1 MSATVATGAANR
13 RQPTRKHWI
22 YLENGSDG
30 NAIAAAELSRAAN
43 LPLIVAELLVARGVR
58 TTEDVDRFLHPQL
71 DHLLD
76 PYRMSGMR
84 EAVPR
89 VQQAIQN
96 REPILIYGDY
106 DVDGTTATVL
116 LKTAIEMLGGEVRF
130 HVPHRVKEG
139 YGMRDEVL
147 ETAAAEG
154 VRLVIS
160 VDTGIRAFAAARA
173 AQSLGLDLIVTDHH
187 LPEIDPISGT
197 NIPHALAV
205 LNPNHPGCTYPCKH
219 LCGAGVAF
227 KLAQALLEA
236 HDAERARTKIL
247 PSFLKILAIAT
258 VADAVPLLGENRTFV
273 ALGLDGLRRPV
284 NAGLR
289 ELMKAANLDPSQRKL
304 TPVDIA
310 FRIAPR
316 INAAGRMD
324 IASDVVELFTTRH
337 PQRAQELAEKLERLN
352 TDRREAEA
360 GILAQI
366 EERLKDPAFE
376 QARCI
381 VMDGEGWHRGII
393 GILASRIVDQTGKP
407 ALVITHEAEAS
418 SPNCTLASNALQ
430 NGVILSGAHS
440 AESKD
445 LLLSVDQQEPRVP
458 HTIAPTLCDTGAPN
472 ARDVRALGWNSTGEQ
487 APNPAKNGV
496 HSEAEENRT
505 AHGSGRSIPSFHLL
519 NAIETCHDLFT
530 RYGGHAHAVGFSLP
544 SSAVPELRQRLETYA
559 RANLAEDKLGSPL
572 TIHASLPLDRITP
585 ALFTWLRRMEPCGMG
600 NEEPVF
606 AAQNVR
612 VASAPR
618 FIKDK
623 HIRLQLA
630 QGPRAITF
638 PAIGWHWAE
647 RIREMKIEQDS
658 ILHLAYKL
666 RENDHPEFGGLE
678 LEICDIEIAH

>member
-1 MSATVATGAANR
+1 MSATVATGAAAPSGAANR
-13 RQPTRKHWI
+13 RQPARKHWI
-22 YLENGSDG
+22 HIDNGSDSK
-30 NAIAAAELSRAAN
+30 AIAAAELSRAAN
-43 LPLIVAELLVARGVR
+43 LPLIVAELLIARGVR
-58 TTEDVDRFLHPQL
+58 TIEDVDRFLNPQL
-71 DHLLD
+71 AHLHD
-76 PYRMSGMR
+76 PYLMSGMR
-84 EAVPR
+84 AAVPR
-89 VQQAIQN
+89 VQQAIAAK
-96 REPILIYGDY
+96 EPILIYGDY
-106 DVDGTTATVL
+106 DVDGTAATVL

-130 HVPHRVKEG
+130 HVPHRLKEG

-147 ETAAAEG
+147 ETAAIEG

-173 AQSLGLDLIVTDHH
+173 AQTLGLDLIVTDHH
-187 LPEIDPISGT
+187 LPEIDPVSGA
-197 NIPHALAV
+197 NVPHALAV
-205 LNPNHPGCTYPCKH
+205 LNPNHPDCTYPCKH

-289 ELMKAANLDPSQRKL
+289 ELMKAANLDPAQRKL
-304 TPVDIA
+304 TPIDIA

-324 IASDVVELFTTRH
+324 IASDVVELFTTRQ

-352 TDRREAEA
+352 TDRRETEA
-360 GILAQI
+360 GILTQI

-381 VMDGEGWHRGII
+381 IMDGEGWHRGII

-407 ALVITHEAEAS
+407 ALVITHESES
-418 SPNCTLASNALQ
+418 TPPT
-430 NGVILSGAHS
+430 NGVILSEA
-440 AESKD
+440 KD
-445 LLLSVDQQEPRVP
+445 LLLSIDQQEQRVAHP
-458 HTIAPTLCDTGAPN
+458 SQSE
-472 ARDVRALGWNSTGEQ
+472 GWESK
-487 APNPAKNGV
+487 NPAQ
-496 HSEAEENRT
+496 AQQTT
-505 AHGSGRSIPSFHLL
+505 AHGSGRSIPNFHLL

-530 RYGGHAHAVGFSLP
+530 RFGGHAHAVGFSLP

-559 RANLAEDKLGSPL
+559 KATLTEEDLGSPL
-572 TIHASLPLDRITP
+572 TIHANLPLDRITP
-585 ALFTWLRRMEPCGMG
+585 ALFTWLRRIEPCGMG

-612 VASAPR
+612 VASSPR

-623 HIRLQLA
+623 HVRLQLA

-647 RIREMKIEQDS
+647 RIRAMNIEQNS

-678 LEICDIEIAH
+678 LEICDIASAHQPGPIP

>member
-1 MSATVATGAANR
+1 MSATVATGAAAR

-22 YLENGSDG
+22 YNQNGPTNACDTR
-30 NAIAAAELSRAAN
+30 AIAAAELSRDAN

-71 DHLLD
+71 DHLHD
-76 PYRMSGMR
+76 PYKMSGMR
-84 EAVPR
+84 VAVPR
-89 VQQAIQN
+89 VQLAIQN

-130 HVPHRVKEG
+130 HVPHRLKEG
-139 YGMRDEVL
+139 YGIRDEIL
-147 ETAAAEG
+147 ETAATEG

-173 AQSLGLDLIVTDHH
+173 AQALGLDLIVTDHH

-197 NIPHALAV
+197 NVPHALAV
-205 LNPNHPGCTYPCKH
+205 LNPNHPDCGYPCKH

-236 HDAERARTKIL
+236 YDAERARTKIL

-304 TPVDIA
+304 TPIDIA
-310 FRIAPR
+310 FRLAPR

-324 IASDVVELFTTRH
+324 IASDVVELFTTRQ

-360 GILAQI
+360 SILTQI
-366 EERLKDPAFE
+366 EEHLKDPAFE

-407 ALVITHEAEAS
+407 ALVITHEL
-418 SPNCTLASNALQ
+418 ND
-430 NGVILSGAHS
+430 VILSEVEGPAP
-440 AESKD
+440 ESVRGLAKQD
-445 LLLSVDQQEPRVP
+445 ETISDQQDPRVP
-458 HTIAPTLCDTGAPN
+458 HFRAPVLDAK
-472 ARDVRALGWNSTGEQ
+472 VGEQ
-487 APNPAKNGV
+487 TPNPARNGL
-496 HSEAEENRT
+496 HSEVEENRT
-505 AHGSGRSIPSFHLL
+505 AHGSGRSIPDFHLL
-519 NAIETCHDLFT
+519 NAIETCHHLFT
-530 RYGGHAHAVGFSLP
+530 RFGGHAHAVGFSLP
-544 SSAVPELRQRLETYA
+544 SSAVPELRQRLEAYA

-612 VASAPR
+612 VAAAPR

-623 HIRLQLA
+623 HVRLQLA

-647 RIREMKIEQDS
+647 RIRTMNIEQNS

-678 LEICDIEIAH
+678 LEICDIESAH

>member
-1 MSATVATGAANR
+1 MSATVVTGAASR
-13 RQPTRKHWI
+13 KQPLRKRWVYI
-22 YLENGSDG
+22 QGDG
-30 NAIAAAELSRAAN
+30 DAAAKLSRAAS
-43 LPLIVAELLVARGVR
+43 LPLIVAELLCARGVL
-58 TTEDVDRFLHPQL
+58 TEAEVTRFLQPQL
-71 DHLLD
+71 SDLHD

-84 EAVPR
+84 AAVPR
-89 VQQAIQN
+89 VQQAIE
-96 REPILIYGDY
+96 RKEPVLIYGDY

-130 HVPHRVKEG
+130 HVPHRLKEG

-173 AQSLGLDLIVTDHH
+173 AEALGLDLIVTDHH
-187 LPEIDPISGT
+187 LPEMDPVTGS
-197 NIPHALAV
+197 NIPRALAV
-205 LNPNHPGCTYPCKH
+205 LNPNQPDCTYPCKH

-236 HDAERARTKIL
+236 HDAERARAKIV

-289 ELMKAANLDPSQRKL
+289 ELMKAANLDPGQKKL

-324 IASDVVELFTTRH
+324 IASDVVELFTTRQ

-352 TDRREAEA
+352 TDRRDTEA
-360 GILAQI
+360 GIRTQI
-366 EERLKDPAFE
+366 EERLNDAAFE
-376 QARCI
+376 HARCI
-381 VMDGEGWHRGII
+381 VMDGEGWHRGIV
-393 GILASRIVDQTGKP
+393 GILASRVVDQTGKP
-407 ALVITHEAEAS
+407 ALVITHE
-418 SPNCTLASNALQ
+418 L
-430 NGVILSGAHS
+430 GDGGS
-440 AESKD
+440 AA
-445 LLLSVDQQEPRVP
+445 QM
-458 HTIAPTLCDTGAPN
+458 
-472 ARDVRALGWNSTGEQ
+472 
-487 APNPAKNGV
+487 
-496 HSEAEENRT
+496 T
-505 AHGSGRSIPSFHLL
+505 AHGSGRSIPGFHLL
-519 NAIETCHDLFT
+519 NAIESCHDLFT
-530 RYGGHAHAVGFSLP
+530 RFGGHAHAVGFSLP
-544 SSAVPELRQRLETYA
+544 SSSVAELRERLEAYA
-559 RANLAEDKLGSPL
+559 LANLSEDALGSTL
-572 TIHASLPLDRITP
+572 TIHAHLPLDRITP

-606 AAQNVR
+606 VAQNVR

-623 HIRLQLA
+623 HVRLQFA

-647 RIREMKIEQDS
+647 RVQSMNIVQDS
-658 ILHLAYKL
+658 IVHLAYKL

-678 LEICDIEIAH
+678 LEIADMQTAH

>member
-1 MSATVATGAANR
+1 VSATVATGAAAR

-22 YLENGSDG
+22 YNQNGPTNTYD
-30 NAIAAAELSRAAN
+30 NHAIAAAELSRAAN
-43 LPLIVAELLVARGVR
+43 LPLIVAELLIARGVR
-58 TTEDVDRFLHPQL
+58 TAEDVDRFLHPQL
-71 DHLLD
+71 SHLHD
-76 PYRMSGMR
+76 PYKMSGMQA
-84 EAVPR
+84 AVPR
-89 VQQAIQN
+89 VQQAIAAK
-96 REPILIYGDY
+96 EPILIYGDY

-130 HVPHRVKEG
+130 HVPHRLKEG

-147 ETAAAEG
+147 ETAATEG

-173 AQSLGLDLIVTDHH
+173 AQSLSLDLIVTDHH

-197 NIPHALAV
+197 NVPHALAV
-205 LNPNHPGCTYPCKH
+205 LNPNHPDCTYPCKH

-258 VADAVPLLGENRTFV
+258 IADAVPLLGENRTFV
-273 ALGLDGLRRPV
+273 SLGLDGLRRPV

-304 TPVDIA
+304 TPIDIA
-310 FRIAPR
+310 FRLAPR

-324 IASDVVELFTTRH
+324 IASDVVELFTTRQ

-360 GILAQI
+360 SILTQI
-366 EERLKDPAFE
+366 EERLKEPAFQE
-376 QARCI
+376 ARCI

-407 ALVITHEAEAS
+407 ALVITHEEEAGS
-418 SPNCTLASNALQ
+418 TPSN
-430 NGVILSGAHS
+430 VILSE
-440 AESKD
+440 AEGPAPQVRCLAQQDETISDK
-445 LLLSVDQQEPRVP
+445 QEPRVP
-458 HTIAPTLCDTGAPN
+458 HPDE
-472 ARDVRALGWNSTGEQ
+472 VRVGEQ

-496 HSEAEENRT
+496 HSEAQENIT
-505 AHGSGRSIPSFHLL
+505 AHGSGRSIPNFHLL

-530 RYGGHAHAVGFSLP
+530 RFGGHAHAVGFSLP

-572 TIHASLPLDRITP
+572 TIHANLPLDRITP
-585 ALFTWLRRMEPCGMG
+585 ALSTWLRRMEPCGMG

-612 VASAPR
+612 VASSPR
-618 FIKDK
+618 YIKEK
-623 HIRLQLA
+623 HVRLQLA

-647 RIREMKIEQDS
+647 RIRSMNIEQDS

-678 LEICDIEIAH
+678 LEIADIALAH

>member
-1 MSATVATGAANR
+1 VSATVATGAAAR

-22 YLENGSDG
+22 YNQNGSDTH
-30 NAIAAAELSRAAN
+30 AVAAAELSRAAN
-43 LPLIVAELLVARGVR
+43 LPLIVAELLIARGVR
-58 TTEDVDRFLHPQL
+58 TSEDVDHFLHPQL
-71 DHLLD
+71 DHLHD
-76 PYRMSGMR
+76 PYAMSGMQA
-84 EAVPR
+84 AVPR

-130 HVPHRVKEG
+130 HVPHRLKEG
-139 YGMRDEVL
+139 YGMRDEIL
-147 ETAAAEG
+147 ETAATEG

-173 AQSLGLDLIVTDHH
+173 AQALGLDLIVTDHH

-197 NIPHALAV
+197 NVPHALAV
-205 LNPNHPGCTYPCKH
+205 LNPNHPDCTYPCKH

-258 VADAVPLLGENRTFV
+258 IADAVPLLGENRTFV

-289 ELMKAANLDPSQRKL
+289 ELMKAANLDPAQRKL

-324 IASDVVELFTTRH
+324 IASDVVELFTTRQ

-360 GILAQI
+360 SILTQI
-366 EERLKDPAFE
+366 EERLKDPTFE

-407 ALVITHEAEAS
+407 ALVITHEEEAGS
-418 SPNCTLASNALQ
+418 TTNN
-430 NGVILSGAHS
+430 VILSE
-440 AESKD
+440 AEGPAPQVRGLAQQDEAISDK
-445 LLLSVDQQEPRVP
+445 QEPRVP
-458 HTIAPTLCDTGAPN
+458 HPDE
-472 ARDVRALGWNSTGEQ
+472 VRVGEQ
-487 APNPAKNGV
+487 AADPA
-496 HSEAEENRT
+496 ENNHTDKT
-505 AHGSGRSIPSFHLL
+505 AHGSGRSIPNFHLL
-519 NAIETCHDLFT
+519 NAIETCRDLFT

-559 RANLAEDKLGSPL
+559 DATLSADQLGSPL

-606 AAQNVR
+606 SAQNVR
-612 VASAPR
+612 VASSPR
-618 FIKDK
+618 YIKDK
-623 HIRLQLA
+623 HVRLQLA

-647 RIREMKIEQDS
+647 RIRSMNIEQDS

-678 LEICDIEIAH
+678 LEIADIALAH